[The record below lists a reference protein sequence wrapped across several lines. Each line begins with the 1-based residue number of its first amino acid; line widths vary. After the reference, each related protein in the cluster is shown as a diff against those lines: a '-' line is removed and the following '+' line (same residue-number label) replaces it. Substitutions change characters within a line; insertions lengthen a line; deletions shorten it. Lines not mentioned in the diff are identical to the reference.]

1 MSEDDKKIV
10 IDEDSVKSEAENI
23 QKQQI
28 EKNRSEVEHTLKD
41 ALSSSGI
48 KADFTQTEDK
58 IVVEIPL
65 SSKEEQ
71 EALVKKLMEQKIQ
84 EAEAE
89 AARRA
94 EEEMKKRE
102 AEAKAKAEAEAKAKA
117 EAEAKAKAEA
127 EAKAK
132 AEAEAKAKA
141 KAKAEAEAKAKA
153 EAEAKAKA
161 EAEAKAKAEAEAKAK
176 AEAEAEAEAKAKAE
190 AEAKA
195 KAEAEAKAKAEAEAK
210 AKAEVKAKPKTKP
223 ATKAPS
229 TALNSDKFVPNL
241 KRKYLETVRPYL
253 MEEFKYKSPMQIPC
267 IKKVTVSVGCG
278 DAKDNKKFLDAA
290 VKELEQIT
298 GQHVLRTKARKAIAN
313 FKIRQGM
320 EIGAMVT
327 LRGDN
332 MWFFLERLIC
342 IALPRVRDFRGVKK
356 TAFDGRGNYSL
367 GITEQIIFPEID
379 FDKIE
384 RISGLNVAIVTTAT
398 NDKEGFALLS
408 SLGMPFQK

>member
-102 AEAKAKAEAEAKAKA
+102 EEAKAKAEAEAKAKA
-117 EAEAKAKAEA
+117 EAEAKD
-127 EAKAK
+127 
-132 AEAEAKAKA
+132 
-141 KAKAEAEAKAKA
+141 
-153 EAEAKAKA
+153 
-161 EAEAKAKAEAEAKAK
+161 
-176 AEAEAEAEAKAKAE
+176 
-190 AEAKA
+190 
-195 KAEAEAKAKAEAEAK
+195 
-210 AKAEVKAKPKTKP
+210 KAKPKTKP
-223 ATKAPS
+223 ANKAPS